1 MKRSTLFGL
10 AVSACLLGILPARA
24 EPPPGF
30 DPNPGAIRA
39 GTYELDPSHGK
50 ITWTASHFGMSHY
63 RGQFPGLS
71 GRLSIDPEAP
81 ERAALQVTIPLDKV
95 GTFHPGL
102 DAHLRTADFFDV
114 PNHPTATFTAT
125 RIERLGE

>member
-50 ITWTASHFGMSHY
+50 ITWTASHFGMSHT
-63 RGQFPGLS
+63 GPQIF
-71 GRLSIDPEAP
+71 
-81 ERAALQVTIPLDKV
+81 
-95 GTFHPGL
+95 
-102 DAHLRTADFFDV
+102 
-114 PNHPTATFTAT
+114 
-125 RIERLGE
+125 